1 MRWYLILIPFISL
14 FLYTG
19 YKWQVYN
26 EQISSMDSVAINS
39 LYAETNLATIRNFD
53 FSSVSEE
60 FFYDYIRF
68 FVFENPDD
76 FASTINIT
84 LQETNPLAIN
94 VTVSSDLGDTNPTTE
109 KTYVLESSE

>member
-1 MRWYLILIPFISL
+1 MKWYLILIPFISV
-14 FLYTG
+14 FLYSG

-39 LYAETNLATIRNFD
+39 LYSETNLATMRNFD
-53 FSSVSEE
+53 FSSVNSD
-60 FFYDYIRF
+60 FIYDYIRF

-76 FASTINIT
+76 FDSTIKIT

-94 VTVSSDLGDTNPTTE
+94 VTVTSNLGDTNPTTT